1 MMKVTIASLIL
12 VLFSIVSQTSGQR
25 RKQQQQRDIS
35 QMTVGDL
42 RNKYWEIFFRHKN
55 RNAASH
61 LWASWILDRSENFSE
76 DKIYELFS
84 GFCPISGSPV
94 RPRAGNLYE
103 DIPFVSAADTSQTI
117 TGNVQVCCW
126 PCVCDLEEFVKVDT
140 LMVQTS
146 EGPKTFNALVIGDP
160 CIEPAK
166 IPVRAPEVRCVDGK
180 LADATLSTNGHIVI
194 GLMQRNNG
202 PLSPARTAGDIS
214 TWCEDRKKQGYRSG
228 MGTIFVE
235 VASINTIE

>member
-12 VLFSIVSQTSGQR
+12 VLFSIVSHTSGQR
-25 RKQQQQRDIS
+25 KTQQRDIS

-42 RNKYWEIFFRHKN
+42 RNKYWEIFHRYNN

-94 RPRAGNLYE
+94 RPRAGNLYG

-117 TGNVQVCCW
+117 SGNVQVCCW

-140 LMVQTS
+140 LMVKTS

-160 CIEPAK
+160 CKDPTK
-166 IPVRAPEVRCVDGK
+166 IPAAAPEVRCVDGK

-194 GLMQRNNG
+194 GLMQRKNG
-202 PLSPARTAGDIS
+202 PLSPARTAADMSAQCDGR
-214 TWCEDRKKQGYRSG
+214 RKNKYRWG
-228 MGTIFVE
+228 MGTIFVD
-235 VASINTIE
+235 VASINPIE